1 MQNLEFHNFVQFFGE
16 GTYGVTHKHGAEKE
30 RVQNLRFSVR
40 GGPMAQ
46 ALPLPA
52 ENVKP
57 PDDMS
62 NVASRVCFEAHISS
76 TCACLRQFS
85 RESYTKKHTSGR
97 CFQSSHFALVVPAFL
112 PTKKLNEIVKFE
124 ICILFVFSA
133 KWLKYC
139 PYEYRFLK

>member
-16 GTYGVTHKHGAEKE
+16 GTYGVTHKHRAEKE

-76 TCACLRQFS
+76 TYACLRQFS
-85 RESYTKKHTSGR
+85 RERVPVVSVYTCGPLFR
-97 CFQSSHFALVVPAFL
+97 G
-112 PTKKLNEIVKFE
+112 TKGVLSTN
-124 ICILFVFSA
+124 CLTR
-133 KWLKYC
+133 LKQLYTH
-139 PYEYRFLK
+139 E